1 MRKKIIISLI
11 LSLFVIFTCVE
22 NSMALSTHDSN
33 YYTND
38 NGVTVSEK
46 EYQFIE
52 KFYGKEYFNKMSIDD
67 YEWIEDLNID
77 QNEIE
82 IRKNLNSSIVPFGT
96 STTQY
101 GKNLKIVKS
110 CNSNCTIIVK
120 CQWNL
125 IPSIKSYDVIGAR
138 LSNTSLV
145 SDIIT
150 TKISSSEGTEY
161 STNLLRLT
169 NGFGVSVKLPTN
181 GTNIS
186 VEQKY
191 TVSTGGIV
199 YASYQHAQSNI
210 SLASSKQYT
219 IMSGGYGNVF
229 GFYGGALNVY
239 DQMAGVD
246 ISL

>member
-22 NSMALSTHDSN
+22 NSMALSTHNSN
-33 YYTND
+33 YYMND
-38 NGVTVSEK
+38 NGVIVSEK

-52 KFYGKEYFNKMSIDD
+52 NFYGKEYFNKMSIDD

-82 IRKNLNSSIVPFGT
+82 IRENLNSSIVPFGT

-110 CNSNCTIIVK
+110 CSGNCTIIVK
-120 CQWNL
+120 CQWSL
-125 IPSIKSYDVIGAR
+125 IPSVKSYDVIGAR
-138 LSNTSLV
+138 FSNTNLV
-145 SDIIT
+145 SDTIT
-150 TKISSSEGTEY
+150 TKIVSSVGTEY
-161 STNLLRLT
+161 FTDLLRLT

-191 TVSTGGIV
+191 TVSAGGTV
-199 YASYQHAQSNI
+199 YASYQHAKSNI
-210 SLASSKQYT
+210 SLATSKQYT
-219 IMSGGYGNVF
+219 ISSIGYGGVF
-229 GFYGGALNVY
+229 GFYGTALNKF
-239 DQMAGVD
+239 DQMSGVD